1 MHAGAAR
8 EQHDRDEVGEAREQ
22 AEEGAQAVLVD
33 GEQADG
39 ALVGVGVRVRVRVRV
54 GVRVRDRVRVGARV
68 TVRAGVGAGAAPS
81 G

>member
-1 MHAGAAR
+1 VHARPLG
-8 EQHDRDEVGEAREQ
+8 EEDHRDHVGEAREE

-54 GVRVRDRVRVGARV
+54 GVRVGRVRVRV
-68 TVRAGVGAGAAPS
+68 RVS
-81 G
+81 

>member
-1 MHAGAAR
+1 VHAGAAR
-8 EQHDRDEVGEAREQ
+8 EQHDRDEVGEAREE

-54 GVRVRDRVRVGARV
+54 GVRVGRVRVRV
-68 TVRAGVGAGAAPS
+68 SVS
-81 G
+81 